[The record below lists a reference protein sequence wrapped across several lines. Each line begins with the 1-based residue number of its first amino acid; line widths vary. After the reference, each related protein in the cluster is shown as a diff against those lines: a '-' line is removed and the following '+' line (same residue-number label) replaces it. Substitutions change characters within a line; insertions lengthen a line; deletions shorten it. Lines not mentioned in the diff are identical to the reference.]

1 MSFRYELKLR
11 PRARRSRDDPLA
23 TFYWSAEGP
32 SSFIAPFGPRLA
44 AIGAVPPLNVD
55 LVRLALLV
63 FAADRSTIRS
73 VGSTNWSSRDFL
85 LTVPVSDA
93 RPWEAV
99 SDKMSNLLGFLTGD
113 TWALDFRNARPPREK
128 AAKNRGHQHPSRV
141 VLMSGGADSALGV
154 LESRRL
160 LDPAESHVLVSHV
173 GLTALAPIQRRV
185 AETASTIAPGPAQSV
200 EQIRLVRRQ
209 RQVDGSRFKSEPSSR
224 SRSLLFLALGLAH
237 AALHRVP
244 LWIPENG
251 FASLNPPLAP
261 NRRGSLSTRTTH
273 PAFLDGLSRILNE
286 AEAHSTIV
294 NPFALVTKGEM
305 FRDAADR
312 FDEAAI
318 SDLLSSTHSCGLT
331 GQRSY
336 GISTTTQCGVCFGCV
351 VRRASF
357 AAAGLTDT
365 TIYADM
371 GHSDDLAQWLDHN
384 SVIPYMRRLVK
395 RGVARRDLLAMSL
408 PDGYSLSDARGL
420 CGRGVQELQKFLS

>member
-11 PRARRSRDDPLA
+11 SRTSSSRDDPRA

-32 SSFIAPFGPRLA
+32 STFIAPFGPRLA

-63 FAADRSTIRS
+63 FAADRSTIRK
-73 VGSTNWSSRDFL
+73 VGSTNWSSRDFS

-93 RPWEAV
+93 RPWDAV
-99 SDKMSNLLGFLTGD
+99 SHELGSLLALLTGD
-113 TWALDFRNARPPREK
+113 TWALDFRNARPPREQ
-128 AAKNRGHQHPSRV
+128 AAKKFASRGPSRV

-154 LESRRL
+154 LESRRQ

-173 GLTALAPIQRRV
+173 GLTVLAPIQRRV

-209 RQVDGSRFKSEPSSR
+209 RQVNGSKFKSEPSSR

-237 AALHRVP
+237 ASLHRVP

-261 NRRGSLSTRTTH
+261 NRRGGLSTRTTH
-273 PAFLDGLSRILNE
+273 PAFLDGLSRILNDVG
-286 AEAHSTIV
+286 AHPTIV
-294 NPFALVTKGEM
+294 NPFARMTKGEM
-305 FRDAADR
+305 FRAAANR
-312 FDEAAI
+312 FGEAVI
-318 SDLLSSTHSCGLT
+318 SDFLSATHSCGLT
-331 GQRSY
+331 GQRSKR
-336 GISTTTQCGVCFGCV
+336 ISTTTQCGVCFGCV

-365 TIYADM
+365 TVYADP
-371 GHSDDLAQWLDHN
+371 GRSDDLAKWLDHN
-384 SVIPYMRRLVK
+384 SVLPDLRRFAR
-395 RGVARRDLLAMSL
+395 RGVTRRDLLAMSL
-408 PDGYSLSDARGL
+408 PDSYSLNDARSL
-420 CGRGVQELQKFLS
+420 CGRGVEELREFVS

>member
-11 PRARRSRDDPLA
+11 PRTSSSRDNPQA
-23 TFYWSAEGP
+23 TFYWPAEGP
-32 SSFIAPFGPRLA
+32 SSFFAPFGPRLA

-63 FAADRSTIRS
+63 FAADRSTIRK
-73 VGSTNWSSRDFL
+73 VGTTNWSSRDFS

-99 SDKMSNLLGFLTGD
+99 SDELCSLLRFLTGD
-113 TWALDFRNARPPREK
+113 TWALDFRNARPPKEQAVEK
-128 AAKNRGHQHPSRV
+128 LDLQEPSRV

-154 LESRRL
+154 LESRRQ

-173 GLTALAPIQRRV
+173 GLAALAPIQRRV
-185 AETASTIAPGPAQSV
+185 AEAASTLAPGPTQSV

-209 RQVDGSRFKSEPSSR
+209 RQVDGSKFKSEPSSR

-237 AALHRVP
+237 ASLHRVP

-273 PAFLDGLSRILNE
+273 PAFLGGLSRILNDVG
-286 AEAHSTIV
+286 AHPTIV
-294 NPFALVTKGEM
+294 NPFARMTKGEM
-305 FRDAADR
+305 FRDAANQ
-312 FDEAAI
+312 FSEAAI
-318 SDLLSSTHSCGLT
+318 SGLLSATHSCGHT
-331 GQRSY
+331 GQRSK
-336 GISTTTQCGVCFGCV
+336 GIPTTTQCGVCFGCV

-357 AAAGLTDT
+357 AAAGLTDAT
-365 TIYADM
+365 GYADR
-371 GHSDDLAQWLDHN
+371 GRSDELAKWLDHN
-384 SVIPYMRRLVK
+384 SVLPDMRRFVR
-395 RGVARRDLLAMSL
+395 RGVTRRDLLSMSL
-408 PDGYSLSDARGL
+408 PDGYSLSDARSL
-420 CGRGVQELQKFLS
+420 CGRGVDELREYVS